1 MSLEV
6 KQLTKS
12 FGSNVAIDHLS
23 LSMDAP
29 GIYGLIGTN
38 GAGKT
43 TTIRCILGIME
54 PDEGTALWNG
64 KRISRETLKFG
75 YLPEER
81 GIYMKTKVLEQLV
94 YFGMLRGMNRTDARN
109 SALSYLKRLKI
120 ADYKNTPAEKLSK
133 GNQQKIQLIA
143 ALIHH
148 PTLIFLDEPFSG
160 LDPLN
165 AEILRSLLAELVEE
179 GCYIVMSSHQMS
191 TVEEFCRDLVILTK
205 GHTVLQ
211 GNLKAIKAGYGHTNL
226 VLSTAEDVDTLAA
239 KHGLTLLNQGAQESE
254 YKITGDSMAQE
265 FLTEL
270 LNRKIFP
277 TKYEIKEPSLQEIFV
292 EKVGAAQ

>member
-148 PTLIFLDEPFSG
+148 PHPNFSG
-160 LDPLN
+160 
-165 AEILRSLLAELVEE
+165 
-179 GCYIVMSSHQMS
+179 
-191 TVEEFCRDLVILTK
+191 
-205 GHTVLQ
+205 
-211 GNLKAIKAGYGHTNL
+211 
-226 VLSTAEDVDTLAA
+226 
-239 KHGLTLLNQGAQESE
+239 
-254 YKITGDSMAQE
+254 
-265 FLTEL
+265 
-270 LNRKIFP
+270 
-277 TKYEIKEPSLQEIFV
+277 
-292 EKVGAAQ
+292 